1 MSPDQ
6 NRQGNLSTWGNSQRQ
21 FGATELVLCDIQQS
35 GVPTEAEPASQSF
48 TPSRIVFFSWQFSQ
62 QPSSNEVRAVFII
75 SPHATRAARL
85 LLPVGVDTPPTILLA
100 FLPGNWPN
108 LLGFKPPR
116 PSSI

>member
-48 TPSRIVFFSWQFSQ
+48 TPSRIVFF
-62 QPSSNEVRAVFII
+62 
-75 SPHATRAARL
+75 
-85 LLPVGVDTPPTILLA
+85 
-100 FLPGNWPN
+100 
-108 LLGFKPPR
+108 
-116 PSSI
+116 